1 MLRTYPGSLV
11 RIMTPARRKSGEE
24 RLTQLFGGK
33 IMIVLRKV
41 SVRPALLSTTLLSG
55 LALLHPSVVS
65 AEAAEAAAASEA
77 AVTLEDAMLAAESAA
92 PGEAIVVTGSRL
104 KRDSNLDSPSPVVSL
119 DAQELRGEQDVVD
132 ALRTLP
138 ALSASVSSAQSI
150 APGELG
156 SGGAVGAATLNLR
169 GLGAQRT
176 LVLVNGRRHV
186 AGVAETSVV
195 DINSIPTALIK
206 NVEVLTGG
214 ASAVYGADA
223 VTGVVNFVLDREFEG
238 IEFGMTGGLSDN
250 GDGLNF
256 DGFVKLGKNF
266 DDGRGNFTI
275 VGEYNRD
282 DGLRFGDRAGFRD
295 GNISTNG
302 PNPALRFQRGEL
314 GANTPNFSNFF
325 SLARGR
331 YPYGFVI
338 PTPGTARYNQIF
350 RAGVT
355 PTAAEQALIDRAV
368 AAPTRAIGP
377 KYGFQI
383 TSAGGVVIPADFADP
398 FSDID
403 RDGRSDCTE
412 SFTGFNGL
420 FDYAGFGALGG
431 CYIVTA
437 NGVKVLEDDGQI
449 AGNFNAFGGE
459 GNIFDNNGFLIPQT
473 DRFGINVLTDY
484 DISDGLNVFFEGKY
498 FRQETTFGTNQN
510 SFYDLLTIAP
520 DNPFIPAVL
529 QPIATNAGGLFVTR
543 DPTDLGPNIDTNIAE
558 TWRFVG
564 GIQGDVTDDITFEL
578 SANWG
583 RYDLKAINRNNV
595 LLDRFF
601 AAIDVVRGPNGNPVC
616 RSEINPATRSPSTVF
631 GIPTGEFGYLTFVP
645 GQGQCK
651 PANILGGIPSISP
664 EAVDFITTTTINT
677 FRTELF
683 ELHGLVSG
691 ETGILGLPYDTI
703 QFALGAEYREEKSRS
718 VFDPLVRGI
727 LPVTTVD
734 GKAGD
739 FVGDLGFSQTSLATP
754 SDELAQNSGGG
765 YDVIEIFG
773 EIGTTLLEGVPAFE
787 ELRLE
792 LAGRYSHYSTVGN
805 VFTYAING
813 FWSPIEDVRF
823 RGTYSRAVRAPNIS
837 ELFAPPQAAFFR
849 PFDPCDQ
856 TEIDRL
862 RNEGFANIQN
872 RINNCR
878 ADGIPEGFSDP
889 LSARF
894 AGTISG
900 NPNLREETADTYTA
914 GVVLQ
919 PRFISGL
926 AITADYYHIKIDD
939 AISTVAAQDVVNNCY
954 DSTTFPNDFCNSFT
968 RNRDRTSAQFL
979 GFNSLT
985 LQTINFVGIE
995 TAGVDASIAYNT
1007 TIGEHRLGLNASG
1020 SWVDKLNFFF
1030 DPTDLTRIDPELT
1043 EIGRPEWSG
1052 RATATYGIGEFN
1064 LSYTLSYFGKMALR
1078 GVEIETIDAQ
1088 FGPAGMVDETW
1099 THDLAASYTFT
1110 DYNLELFGGVNNLS
1124 DVKPFV
1130 TERAYPVSP
1139 IGRSFFLGF
1148 RWTM

>member
-1 MLRTYPGSLV
+1 
-11 RIMTPARRKSGEE
+11 
-24 RLTQLFGGK
+24 
-33 IMIVLRKV
+33 MIVLRKV
-41 SVRPALLSTTLLSG
+41 SGRPALLSTTLGSG
-55 LALLHPSVVS
+55 LALLHPSVAS
-65 AEAAEAAAASEA
+65 AQAAQAAAASEA
-77 AVTLEDAMLAAESAA
+77 MVTVTQEEAMLAAQATA
-92 PGEAIVVTGSRL
+92 PGEAIMVTGSRL

-119 DAQELRGEQDVVD
+119 DGQELRGEQDVVD

-138 ALSASVSSAQSI
+138 ALSASISSAQSI

-195 DINSIPTALIK
+195 DINSIPAALIK

-223 VTGVVNFVLDREFEG
+223 VTGVVNFVLDREFDG

-256 DGFVKLGKNF
+256 DSFVKLGKNF

-314 GANTPNFSNFF
+314 GADTPNFSDFF

-331 YPYGFVI
+331 FPYGFVI
-338 PTPGTARYNQIF
+338 PTPGTTRFSQIF
-350 RAGVT
+350 PAGVT
-355 PTAAEQALIDRAV
+355 PTAAEQALIDRAL

-377 KYGFQI
+377 RYGFQI

-420 FDYAGFGALGG
+420 FDYNGFGALGG
-431 CYIVTA
+431 CYIVTE
-437 NGVKVLEDDGQI
+437 NGVKVLEDDGLI

-459 GNIFDNNGFLIPQT
+459 GIIFDNNGFLIPQT

-498 FRQETTFGTNQN
+498 FRQQTTFGTNQN

-520 DNPFIPAVL
+520 ENPFIPAVL

-543 DPTDLGPNIDTNIAE
+543 DPTDLGPNIDSNIAE

-564 GIQGDVTDDITFEL
+564 GVQGEVTDEITFEL

-583 RYDLKAINRNNV
+583 RYDLKSINRNNV

-601 AAIDVVRGPNGNPVC
+601 AAIDVVRGPDGNPVC

-651 PANILGGIPSISP
+651 PANILGGIPSISA

-703 QFALGAEYREEKSRS
+703 QFALGAEYRRENSRS

-734 GKAGD
+734 GNAGD

-754 SDELAQNSGGG
+754 SDELAQNSGGS
-765 YDVIEIFG
+765 YDVVDIFG
-773 EIGTTLLEGVPAFE
+773 EVGTTLLEGVPAFE

-792 LAGRYSHYSTVGN
+792 LAGRFSHYSTVGS

-813 FWSPIEDVRF
+813 FWSPIEDVRL

-900 NPNLREETADTYTA
+900 NPDLREETADTYTA
-914 GVVLQ
+914 GVVFQ
-919 PRFISGL
+919 PRFIPGL
-926 AITADYYHIKIDD
+926 AITADYYNIKIDD
-939 AISTVAAQDVVNNCY
+939 AISTVSAQDVVNNCY

-995 TAGVDASIAYNT
+995 TAGVDASIIYNT
-1007 TIGEHRLGLNASG
+1007 AIGQHRLGLNASA
-1020 SWVDKLNFFF
+1020 SWVDRLNFFF

-1043 EIGRPEWSG
+1043 EIGRPEWAG

-1064 LSYTLSYFGKMALR
+1064 LNYTLTYFGKMALR
-1078 GVEIETIDAQ
+1078 GVEIETINAQ
-1088 FGPAGMVDETW
+1088 FGPAGMVGETW
-1099 THDLAASYTFT
+1099 THDLAASYIFT
-1110 DYNLELFGGVNNLS
+1110 GYNLEVFGGVNNIS